1 MQPIPSFVTV
11 KGPEADEARKLPAP
25 VRRNTPNPVAQAL
38 LNGDMIWLPVDTRRA
53 QQLSQTV
60 KKRGMRVH
68 VRRRNGGG
76 ASGTYLW
83 ADKSSESARSAPAM
97 TGAKA

>member
-68 VRRRNGGG
+68 VRPAERGGG
-76 ASGTYLW
+76 IRDLSLGRQEQRVGSIGASHDG
-83 ADKSSESARSAPAM
+83 R
-97 TGAKA
+97 